1 MEQKFAKYWGDSFD
15 QVNMLLF
22 VANVL
27 DPRCKLEFVT
37 FCFSS
42 MYESRKVEELK
53 SNIKELLMKLYNSY
67 IGGSDVRNS
76 GGVCFGDIHD
86 GSGGGACAGAS
97 SSIMSIDLFSSFK
110 MMKQSSNDD
119 ISSKNDVE
127 KYLMDANESTSNAH
141 FDILTWWKLNGHRYP
156 ILSQIAKDVLAILV
170 STVASESAFS
180 TGGCVLDP
188 FRSSLTHKTVE

>member
-1 MEQKFAKYWGDSFD
+1 MENYDEEEVQEVEVDDGKKRKIPLRSNVWAHFTKLPCGNKGKCHHCRKTFAANRGNTTNLKNHLDRCRSYQDVKVEGDPKQ

-42 MYESRKVEELK
+42 MYESRKVKELK

-67 IGGSDVRNS
+67 IGGSDVRSS

-86 GSGGGACAGAS
+86 GGGGGGSGGAS
-97 SSIMSIDLFSSFK
+97 SSIMSIDLFHL
-110 MMKQSSNDD
+110 
-119 ISSKNDVE
+119 SK
-127 KYLMDANESTSNAH
+127 
-141 FDILTWWKLNGHRYP
+141 
-156 ILSQIAKDVLAILV
+156 
-170 STVASESAFS
+170 
-180 TGGCVLDP
+180 
-188 FRSSLTHKTVE
+188 

>member
-1 MEQKFAKYWGDSFD
+1 MEQKFAKYWGNSFD

-37 FCFSS
+37 FCFSN

-67 IGGSDVRNS
+67 IGGSDVRNN

-86 GSGGGACAGAS
+86 GSSSGGGGGSGGGPS

-110 MMKQSSNDD
+110 MMKQNSNED
-119 ISSKNDVE
+119 ISSKNYVE
-127 KYLMDANESTSNAH
+127 KYLTYANESTSNAH

-170 STVASESAFS
+170 STVA
-180 TGGCVLDP
+180 
-188 FRSSLTHKTVE
+188 